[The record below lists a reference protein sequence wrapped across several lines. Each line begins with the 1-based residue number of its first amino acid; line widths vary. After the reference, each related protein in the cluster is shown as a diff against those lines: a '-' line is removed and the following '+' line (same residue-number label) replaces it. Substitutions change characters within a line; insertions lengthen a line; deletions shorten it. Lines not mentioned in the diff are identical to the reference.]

1 MSTTT
6 VTPAANA
13 DGGAREF
20 LQHLAATATGVVL
33 PVLAGQHSLTHA
45 QGEQLAIG
53 LVGNGLTYWLPETPT
68 GVQRWVK
75 KLVPMLTG
83 AATALV
89 PLVASGGSLAAL
101 AGVAGVVPVLH
112 VLAGL
117 TNVARPNATTA
128 APVVGPVGEPAPDA
142 TEGEAAT
149 VVVPTQGA
157 APVAEATTP
166 PAPSSPAAVPVTGAT
181 TAVVVTTPDL
191 DPATVTSSIP
201 VVPGGFTFGA

>member
-1 MSTTT
+1 MSLTATTI
-6 VTPAANA
+6 TPAPNA

-45 QGEQLAIG
+45 QAEQLAVG

-68 GVQRWVK
+68 GVQRWTK
-75 KLVPMLTG
+75 KALPVVTG
-83 AATALV
+83 VAAALV

-117 TNVARPNATTA
+117 VNVARPNVT
-128 APVVGPVGEPAPDA
+128 VPAS
-142 TEGEAAT
+142 
-149 VVVPTQGA
+149 
-157 APVAEATTP
+157 PVA
-166 PAPSSPAAVPVTGAT
+166 SPAAVPVDVPAQASAPTAETTAPSAPSSPTSVPVTGAT
-181 TAVVVTTPDL
+181 SAVTVTTPDL
-191 DPATVTSSIP
+191 DPATVTSAIP
-201 VVPGGFTFGA
+201 VVPGGFRFGA

>member
-1 MSTTT
+1 MTTT
-6 VTPAANA
+6 TTITPAANA

-117 TNVARPNATTA
+117 TNVARPNATTVA
-128 APVVGPVGEPAPDA
+128 AVVGPVDEQASAPL
-142 TEGEAAT
+142 
-149 VVVPTQGA
+149 VVPEQALAPAAEASAPA
-157 APVAEATTP
+157 AP
-166 PAPSSPAAVPVTGAT
+166 SFPAAVPVTGAT
-181 TAVVVTTPDL
+181 SPATAYAPTV
-191 DPATVTSSIP
+191 DPATVTSAIP
-201 VVPGGFTFGA
+201 VVPGGFTLGA

>member
-1 MSTTT
+1 MSLTATTT
-6 VTPAANA
+6 ITPVANA

-45 QGEQLAIG
+45 QAEQLAVG
-53 LVGNGLTYWLPETPT
+53 LIGNGLTYWLPETPT
-68 GVQRWVK
+68 GVQRWSK
-75 KLVPMLTG
+75 KALPVVTG
-83 AATALV
+83 VAAALV

-117 TNVARPNATTA
+117 VNVARPNVTTTETVTVPDPVDEPAEVGVVPVQGPAPAAETTA
-128 APVVGPVGEPAPDA
+128 PA
-142 TEGEAAT
+142 
-149 VVVPTQGA
+149 
-157 APVAEATTP
+157 
-166 PAPSSPAAVPVTGAT
+166 APSSPVSVPVTGAT
-181 TAVVVTTPDL
+181 TAVVVSTPDI

-201 VVPGGFTFGA
+201 VVPGGFTFSA